1 MRLARPHFC
10 LSPPNWPQFI
20 FEQGQEDPVQHL
32 AHIHRAF
39 APPRRRDPQ
48 QHAPRPAYVPA
59 WYLRERCGELKRAAA
74 TSRVCITIS
83 RVSLI
88 VLSLSQRE
96 FGVLGRDCR
105 TAKMRKRDACAII
118 ASIAARIR
126 LCVKTV
132 VAGVRAK
139 SLSSRGNSQSRKVEN
154 VRYVR
159 YLIRGGGGAGFEP

>member
-1 MRLARPHFC
+1 MPSTCRHA
-10 LSPPNWPQFI
+10 LSPLRVI
-20 FEQGQEDPVQHL
+20 L
-32 AHIHRAF
+32 AF

-88 VLSLSQRE
+88 VLP
-96 FGVLGRDCR
+96 
-105 TAKMRKRDACAII
+105 
-118 ASIAARIR
+118 ARIR
-126 LCVKTV
+126 RVGQRLPYHQNAQTRRTRDYRLNCRTNSSLRENCRCWS
-132 VAGVRAK
+132 RAK

-159 YLIRGGGGAGFEP
+159 YLIRGDGSWIRTMNLGRRIFLKLPMNSAS